1 MKPQELH
8 INQTKAVN
16 DIMMR
21 DSLNEFISS
30 ADLNV
35 LCGLGYVMLDKHWKE
50 SELEMDLGS
59 NAIET
64 LLDEAESMDYI
75 KLNAVYTHL
84 KSQELVK

>member
-16 DIMMR
+16 DIVMR

-35 LCGLGYVMLDKHWKE
+35 LCGLGYVMMDKHWKE

-64 LLDEAESMDYI
+64 LLDEAEGMDYT

>member
-16 DIMMR
+16 DIVMR

-35 LCGLGYVMLDKHWKE
+35 LCGLGYVMMDKHWKE

-64 LLDEAESMDYI
+64 LLDEAEGMDYT
-75 KLNAVYTHL
+75 KLKTVYTHL

>member
-16 DIMMR
+16 DIVMR

-35 LCGLGYVMLDKHWKE
+35 LCGLGYVMMDKHWKE

-64 LLDEAESMDYI
+64 LLDEAESMDYT